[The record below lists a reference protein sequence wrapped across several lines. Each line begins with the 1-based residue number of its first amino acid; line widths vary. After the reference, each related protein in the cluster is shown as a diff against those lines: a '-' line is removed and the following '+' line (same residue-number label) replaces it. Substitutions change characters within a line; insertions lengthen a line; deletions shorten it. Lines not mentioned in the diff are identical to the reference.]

1 MKLPNLFGNFF
12 KKTQEEETN
21 YLSLILTPA
30 EILASIWEFEVE
42 NPKIIGFEKR
52 SFTTI
57 DNLVHQAAVT
67 IDKAASLAQSDVSKV
82 TFGLSHFWL
91 ENGQLTKETAKILKT
106 LSEDLELE
114 AQAYISLASAINHLL
129 KFEDSITPQAI
140 LIGNFEDF
148 CEVHLLEK
156 NQVIETKI
164 AKGKV
169 NSEKLTALISQF
181 KKEDKDL
188 PSRLIFYGKELAGE
202 FKEDAWQNLFQAKN
216 SDIDAQDEKSFEARK
231 REPRP
236 KEYGNLFIHEPKIE
250 FLQDSQLTKAVA
262 LSQAQDILGHEPISK
277 AALTNTTKIPK
288 TEQFD
293 FVEGEDVLLT
303 RGAKDPQT
311 EEKISV
317 DKEEEKEQL
326 PIERAHPFEKENY
339 AIEQEAQN
347 KEDVPR
353 ENFIEVAT
361 TVGWI
366 PKLLNIFK
374 NRPSAKVIAII
385 LGALIVLAIAASFI
399 VGQFLTTA
407 DITIKVQSKSL
418 EDDFKTQVIAQNAN
432 SSQINGEEITA
443 VTNGVQKAVATGKK
457 KIGQAAKG
465 EATIFNI
472 TSTPKTFPKGTVII
486 TNSGLKFTLDE
497 EVEATSA
504 GKPGQPSTIK
514 AHITASEVGPQY
526 NLDLGQQLSFTQFDE
541 YSYWAQNDAP
551 FSGGEEKEVTV
562 VSKDDLDGLSK
573 SLKDTLTEKAKS
585 LLKEKATNKNFD
597 DQALIIKVLK
607 SEFDKKPDE
616 EASLVNLSMEIEAS
630 VIVYDQIKLKENLA
644 QSLKDQVPEN
654 SQIRAQDIEILDLS
668 TTRNDNSLTLGGK
681 FKALLVPKFNEEEL
695 KGKITGKS
703 QKTARSIIKEIQ
715 EVTDVE
721 FKYSPNL
728 SITSSIPRNRSK
740 IKFNIEAI

>member
-1 MKLPNLFGNFF
+1 MKLPNLLPNFF

-30 EILASIWEFEVE
+30 QILASIWEFEEE

-52 SFTTI
+52 SFSTI

-67 IDKAASLAQSDVSKV
+67 IDKAASLAQSDVTKV

-129 KFEDSITPQAI
+129 KFEDSITPHAI

-202 FKEDAWQNLFQAKN
+202 FKQDAWQ
-216 SDIDAQDEKSFEARK
+216 
-231 REPRP
+231 
-236 KEYGNLFIHEPKIE
+236 NLFIHEPKIE

-277 AALTNTTKIPK
+277 VALTNTTKIPK
-288 TEQFD
+288 TEQFG

-303 RGAKDPQT
+303 KDVQESQA
-311 EEKISV
+311 EEKFAV

-326 PIERAHPFEKENY
+326 PIERAHPLEKENY

-347 KEDVPR
+347 NKENPA
-353 ENFIEVAT
+353 ENFIEVAA
-361 TVGWI
+361 TVGWF

-374 NRPSAKVIAII
+374 NRPPAKVMAII
-385 LGALIVLAIAASFI
+385 LGALIVFAIAASFI
-399 VGQFLTTA
+399 AGQFLTTA

-418 EDDFKTQVIAQNAN
+418 EDDFKTQMD
-432 SSQINGEEITA
+432 GDEITSQA
-443 VTNGVQKAVATGKK
+443 EGSQKAVATGKK
-457 KIGQAAKG
+457 KIGQNAKG
-465 EATIFNI
+465 EVRVINL
-472 TSTPKTFPKGTVII
+472 SKSSPGKFPADTGII
-486 TNSGLKFTLDE
+486 TDDGLKFRLDNE
-497 EVEATSA
+497 IEVATRS
-504 GKPGQPSTIK
+504 GEVNGEIK
-514 AHITASEVGPQY
+514 VGATAIEIGSKY
-526 NLDLGQQLSFTQFDE
+526 NINTGTQFSVVGYDE
-541 YSYWAQNDAP
+541 LYFAVSDTN

-562 VSKDDLDGLSK
+562 VSKDDQDKLTK

-597 DQALIIKVLK
+597 DQTLIIKVLK

-616 EASLVNLSMEIEAS
+616 ETSLVNLSMEIEAS
-630 VIVYDQIKLKENLA
+630 VIVYDQLKLKENLA
-644 QSLKDQVPEN
+644 QSIGDQVPEN
-654 SQIRAQDIEILDLS
+654 SQVRAQDIEILDLS
-668 TTRNDNSLTLGGK
+668 TKRNENSLTLGGK

-695 KGKITGKS
+695 KGKIAGKS
-703 QKTARSIIKEIQ
+703 EKTARSIIKEIQ
-715 EVTDVE
+715 EVADVE

-728 SITSSIPRNRSK
+728 LITSSVPRNKSK

>member
-1 MKLPNLFGNFF
+1 MKLPNLLPNFF

-30 EILASIWEFEVE
+30 QILASIWEFEEE

-129 KFEDSITPQAI
+129 KFEDSITPHAI

-202 FKEDAWQNLFQAKN
+202 FKEDAWQNLF
-216 SDIDAQDEKSFEARK
+216 
-231 REPRP
+231 
-236 KEYGNLFIHEPKIE
+236 IHEPKIE

-277 AALTNTTKIPK
+277 VALTNTTKIPK
-288 TEQFD
+288 TEQFG

-303 RGAKDPQT
+303 KGAQESQA
-311 EEKISV
+311 EEKFAV

-326 PIERAHPFEKENY
+326 PIERAHPLEKENY

-347 KEDVPR
+347 NKEKPA
-353 ENFIEVAT
+353 ENFIEVAA
-361 TVGWI
+361 TVGWF

-374 NRPSAKVIAII
+374 NRPPAKVMAII
-385 LGALIVLAIAASFI
+385 LGALIVFAIAASFI
-399 VGQFLTTA
+399 AGQFLTTA

-418 EDDFKTQVIAQNAN
+418 EDDFKTQMD
-432 SSQINGEEITA
+432 GDEITSQA
-443 VTNGVQKAVATGKK
+443 EGSQKAVATGKK

-465 EATIFNI
+465 EAAIFNI

-504 GKPGQPSTIK
+504 SKPGQPSTIK
-514 AHITASEVGPQY
+514 ARVTASEVGPQY

-562 VSKDDLDGLSK
+562 VSKDDQDKLTK

-597 DQALIIKVLK
+597 DQTLIIKVLK

-616 EASLVNLSMEIEAS
+616 ETSLVNLSMEIEAS
-630 VIVYDQIKLKENLA
+630 VIVYDQLKLKENLA
-644 QSLKDQVPEN
+644 QSIGDQVPEN
-654 SQIRAQDIEILDLS
+654 SQVRAQDIEILDLS
-668 TTRNDNSLTLGGK
+668 TKRNENSLTLGGK

-695 KGKITGKS
+695 KGKIAGKS
-703 QKTARSIIKEIQ
+703 EKTARSIIKEIQ
-715 EVTDVE
+715 EVADVE

-728 SITSSIPRNRSK
+728 SITSSVPRNRSK